1 MTLGCW
7 GSVPS
12 SCLAFAASMRPA
24 VPRLLMFDRNKVRS
38 RFERLLSASEM
49 AHEYVE
55 IYQKL
60 CQRHDEVPI
69 EEALADIQ
77 TGR

>member
-1 MTLGCW
+1 M
-7 GSVPS
+7 
-12 SCLAFAASMRPA
+12 
-24 VPRLLMFDRNKVRS
+24 PRLLMFDRNKVRS